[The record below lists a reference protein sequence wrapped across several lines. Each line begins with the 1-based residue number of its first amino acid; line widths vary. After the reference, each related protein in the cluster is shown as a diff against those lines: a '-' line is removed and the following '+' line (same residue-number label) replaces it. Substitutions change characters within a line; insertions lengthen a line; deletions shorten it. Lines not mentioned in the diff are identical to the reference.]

1 MNYLDVFDWSRLD
14 SLFILQQLKQS
25 REEDGSR
32 NWAEDITEW
41 LKEPLKPDMDDD
53 LSSIIADSLT
63 QEEKEDYLPVW
74 IAAQQAVPRYE
85 AFLSSV
91 GSRGVLLRR
100 LLVWMRILPPPD
112 LEGIL
117 NVEDDSRLLIESPK
131 IYCFIGC

>member
-1 MNYLDVFDWSRLD
+1 M
-14 SLFILQQLKQS
+14 KQS

>member
-1 MNYLDVFDWSRLD
+1 
-14 SLFILQQLKQS
+14 LQQLKQS
-25 REEDGSR
+25 KEKDASR
-32 NWAEDITEW
+32 SWAEEITEW

-63 QEEKEDYLPVW
+63 KEEKEDYLPVW

-100 LLVWMRILPPPD
+100 LLVWMGILPPLD
-112 LEGIL
+112 LKDISI
-117 NVEDDSRLLIESPK
+117 VEDDSRLLCNPDYINRFVG
-131 IYCFIGC
+131 Y